1 MKQPLPR
8 FIGSGLFVSVN
19 VVSKQASPDLG
30 VNATSADFVLP
41 VIAEDH
47 VIASIVVVF

>member
-19 VVSKQASPDLG
+19 VVSKQAGPDLG
-30 VNATSADFVLP
+30 INATSANCIFP

-47 VIASIVVVF
+47 VIASIVIVF